1 MAWIYGCGMYRR
13 ATWILALLLA
23 SGCGATAARPVVVSS
38 DATAQGIEVTGR
50 GEARE
55 APDVAVFVIGVEAE
69 RPTVADA
76 REEAATAATA
86 VLAALR
92 GAGISGEDVQTTEVS
107 IRPDYE
113 HTQVGRHLRGYLA
126 SNRVEV
132 RVRDLDRVQQAID
145 TAITAGGDR
154 VRLDSL
160 SFELSQPEAA
170 QQRGARPR
178 HRGCP
183 PRRAPD
189 RGRARGRARRA
200 LSVEEVSSEPV
211 RPVAM
216 RMAEAGAPTPIQ
228 PGTSEVAVEVRVRWA
243 IGEPTRQP
251 EAERVAAR

>member
-1 MAWIYGCGMYRR
+1 MARIYGCGMYRR

-92 GAGISGEDVQTTEVS
+92 GAGVSGEDVQTTEVS

-113 HTQVGRHLRGYLA
+113 HTPVGRQLRGYVA

-170 QQRGARPR
+170 QQRARARAIEDARLGARQIADELGVALGEP
-178 HRGCP
+178 
-183 PRRAPD
+183 
-189 RGRARGRARRA
+189 
-200 LSVEEVSSEPV
+200 LSVEEVSSEAV
-211 RPVAM
+211 RPIAM

-243 IGEPTRQP
+243 IGEATRQP